1 MSQAGC
7 TVGTGMRK
15 LGGGLVMGLAIYG
28 GTAAYATLP
37 LVTDEADTQDPGT
50 LQIEA
55 GAGYERDSACDHY
68 DVPVTLT
75 YGVMP
80 RVDVAVG
87 VGEQFESRENE
98 NGKTERVHGI
108 DDLNAGMKMM
118 YLEESTC
125 VPRQTIAPSVTFPT
139 ADDRKDLGSGRA
151 DYDLT
156 WKASKNLGKD
166 TSLHVNA
173 GYTWVGH
180 NADEEVG
187 DVVHWGVA
195 VDYRLVDA
203 LQGIG
208 EVVGEEELNEHET
221 IWQYNLGL
229 RWDATDSLR
238 VVAAGGS
245 KIAGDAPDFTAT
257 AGVIWV
263 LGAKKAESS
272 K

>member
-1 MSQAGC
+1 MSQAGY
-7 TVGTGMRK
+7 TVRAGARSIRNWLATW
-15 LGGGLVMGLAIYG
+15 LAISG
-28 GTAAYATLP
+28 GAAAYATLP

-50 LQIEA
+50 VQIEA
-55 GAGYERDSACDHY
+55 GASYEADSSCDHY
-68 DVPVTLT
+68 DIPITLT

-87 VGEQFESRENE
+87 LGEQFESRENDD
-98 NGKTERVHGI
+98 GQKERVHGI
-108 DDLNAGMKMM
+108 DDLNVGMKWMFF
-118 YLEESTC
+118 EESTC
-125 VPRQTIAPSVTFPT
+125 LPRQTIAPSVKFPT
-139 ADDRKDLGSGRA
+139 ADDGDDLGSGKT

-156 WKASKNLGKD
+156 WKASKTLGKD
-166 TSLHVNA
+166 IGLHVNA

-180 NADEEVG
+180 RSDEDVG

-195 VDYRLVDA
+195 VDYRLLDS

-208 EVVGEEELNEHET
+208 EIFGEEDMKERET
-221 IWQYNLGL
+221 TWRYNLGL

-238 VVAAGGS
+238 LVAAGGS
-245 KIAGDAPDFTAT
+245 KLSGDVPDFTAT

-263 LGAKKAESS
+263 LGTGKAGPS

>member
-1 MSQAGC
+1 MW
-7 TVGTGMRK
+7 
-15 LGGGLVMGLAIYG
+15 LAIGG

-37 LVTDEADTQDPGT
+37 LVMDEADTQDPGT

-55 GAGYERDSACDHY
+55 GASYETDPSCDHY
-68 DVPVTLT
+68 DIPITLT

-87 VGEQFESRENE
+87 LGEQFESREKDD
-98 NGKTERVHGI
+98 GQRERVNGI
-108 DDLNAGMKMM
+108 DDLNLGMKWMF
-118 YLEESTC
+118 LEESTYL
-125 VPRQTIAPSVTFPT
+125 PRQTIAPSVTFPT
-139 ADDRKDLGSGRA
+139 ADDGDDLGSGKT

-166 TSLHVNA
+166 IGLHVNA

-180 NADEEVG
+180 NSDEDVG
-187 DVVHWGVA
+187 DVVHGGVA
-195 VDYRLVDA
+195 LDYQILDS

-208 EVVGEEELNEHET
+208 EVIGEEELKEHET
-221 IWQYNLGL
+221 TWQCNLGL
-229 RWDATDSLR
+229 RWEAADSLR
-238 VVAAGGS
+238 LVAAAGS
-245 KIAGDAPDFTAT
+245 KISGDAPDFTAT

>member
-7 TVGTGMRK
+7 T
-15 LGGGLVMGLAIYG
+15 LGAGARSSRGWLAILLAISG
-28 GTAAYATLP
+28 GAAAHATLP
-37 LVTDEADTQDPGT
+37 LATDEADTQDPGT

-55 GAGYERDSACDHY
+55 GASHETGSSCDHY
-68 DVPVTLT
+68 DIPITLT

-87 VGEQFESRENE
+87 LGEQCESRENDD
-98 NGKTERVHGI
+98 GQRERVHGI
-108 DDLNAGMKMM
+108 DDLNVGMKWMF
-118 YLEESTC
+118 LEESTYL
-125 VPRQTIAPSVTFPT
+125 PRQTIAPSVKFPT
-139 ADDRKDLGSGRA
+139 ADDGDDLGSGKT

-166 TSLHVNA
+166 IGLHVNA

-180 NADEEVG
+180 RPDEDVG

-195 VDYRLVDA
+195 VDYRLLDV

-208 EVVGEEELNEHET
+208 EVFGEEDMKEHET
-221 IWQYNLGL
+221 TWQYNLGL
-229 RWDATDSLR
+229 RWDATESLR
-238 VVAAGGS
+238 LVVVGGS
-245 KIAGDAPDFTAT
+245 KLSGDAPDFTAT

-263 LGAKKAESS
+263 LGAGKADTR